1 MVTTIPSQFDP
12 KTALSLPNL
21 GGDFDVADAVRRMK
35 DFAEIDQQQSVFRQ
49 QSGEAAKTGEM
60 TSSAGAASAMMH
72 RDSVAKQKDKDAR
85 DMVET
90 QMLLATLRDL
100 EEARGY
106 AVEELSDIRENKAA
120 LKTLKTL
127 HENGELDPAN
137 EEHQKLMKKAGI
149 TREDLMTD
157 PTGAFAR
164 QAKFWDEREQNKIK
178 EIEGIDRDIARTQ
191 KIVDAS
197 PEERRKLLSAG
208 DKDIADAAIASEE
221 VAQDIVTDALIDR
234 GFTQEETVYQANAA
248 QNGLFGNDGFESS
261 NTFESTKSFAST
273 LDMGEPPAM
282 LNLSADFDVAAN
294 ASAPSEPL
302 PVLDLSSEFKFQ

>member
-1 MVTTIPSQFDP
+1 M
-12 KTALSLPNL
+12 
-21 GGDFDVADAVRRMK
+21 RRTK

-72 RDSVAKQKDKDAR
+72 RDTVAKQKDKDAR

-90 QMLLATLRDL
+90 QMLLVTLRDL

-127 HENGELDPAN
+127 HDNGELDPAN

-157 PTGAFAR
+157 PTGAFDR

-197 PEERRKLLSAG
+197 PEERRELLRASDESIVDAT
-208 DKDIADAAIASEE
+208 IA
-221 VAQDIVTDALIDR
+221 TDEIEL
-234 GFTQEETVYQANAA
+234 
-248 QNGLFGNDGFESS
+248 
-261 NTFESTKSFAST
+261 ESTKSFAST